1 MYQYPDYLMHYGV
14 PGMRWGV
21 RRAKPVSTK
30 SPKKRSTSSVNQ
42 KNKST
47 TKFNRSKYIKIGL
60 AVVGVALAAYGVYK
74 LSKYMNNKQT
84 MDAGKRLV
92 KQYNDAAVLREAA
105 KDRAANAQKMADIYQ
120 KAGDAKRATLNAN
133 DFKLQT
139 SGYRAMRSA
148 YDKTDLYRNIR

>member
-14 PGMRWGV
+14 KGMRWGI
-21 RRAKPVSTK
+21 RRPKSVSTK

-47 TKFNRSKYIKIGL
+47 TKSNRSKYIKIGV

-74 LSKYMNNKQT
+74 LSKFMNNKQT

-105 KDRAANAQKMADIYQ
+105 KDRASNAQKMADIYQ

-133 DFKLQT
+133 DFKFRT
-139 SGYRAMRSA
+139 SGYRDMRSA
-148 YDKTDLYRNIR
+148 YDKADLYRNIR

>member
-14 PGMRWGV
+14 KGMRWGV
-21 RRAKPVSTK
+21 RRSKPVSTK

-47 TKFNRSKYIKIGL
+47 TKSNRSKYIKIGL

-74 LSKYMNNKQT
+74 LSKFMNNKQT

-105 KDRAANAQKMADIYQ
+105 KDRASNAQKMADIYQ

-133 DFKLQT
+133 DFKYQT
-139 SGYRAMRSA
+139 SGYRDMRSA
-148 YDKTDLYRNIR
+148 YDKADLYRNIR